1 MQFEELNA
9 ITAPSDGDYLIWVG
23 AGATATIVI
32 GVTIFLAVTC

>member
-23 AGATATIVI
+23 AGAVGTIVLIATIAIV
-32 GVTIFLAVTC
+32 VSC